1 MMVFGFGMRI
11 LLIGNLLKM
20 FNSNVQPKVRKTDVP
35 KEPWDCMKCSSE
47 NAYYMRKCGVCNER
61 RPH

>member
-1 MMVFGFGMRI
+1 MIIWSGVV
-11 LLIGNLLKM
+11 

-35 KEPWDCMKCSSE
+35 KEPWDCMKCSAE
-47 NAYYMRKCGVCNER
+47 NAYYMRRCGECNER